1 MSFQALYKGSR
12 LIIGNPDGNVG
23 IITLWTKASEIA
35 KKIDKNNYAV
45 LGQLFSAERGLDLL
59 VRNLLANPQIQH
71 LIITGV
77 DFSRSGIVLMDFFEK
92 GFHKGKTDITEK
104 PCWRVNSE
112 YEGYIDLDIPE
123 EDLNQLRASIHAIKV
138 QDITKFDFSSLK
150 EPKQL
155 RKKKEFIKKEEQ
167 TIKYVGEDIGY
178 IVRGKTI
185 GEAWLKILDTI
196 LKFGKINATH
206 YDDQQ
211 KEVINMLS
219 IITEEDPHNFKFE
232 EYFPGDEKH
241 IKEYIPRITRDV
253 KGGIH
258 QNEYTYGSRMRSWFN
273 IDQVKGAVAKLTREP
288 ISRAV
293 VISLWDQNKDLTI
306 GGSPCL
312 NHIWL
317 RIRDNKLHM
326 TAIFRSH
333 DMFEGYPENAF
344 GLRSLQEE
352 VRQQVISGLKEQG
365 RNDEAGI
372 KLGSM
377 VILSQ
382 SAHIYDDSWERC
394 QKIVEKYIRRY
405 QWHMNEFDPRGNL
418 IITIGDENIIVEH
431 TSPEKETLG
440 IYKAKTAIEMR
451 DILIRENIISLIPHA
466 LDIGI
471 ELMKAELAIAHGLE
485 YLQDNPIELQ
495 RRKR

>member
-1 MSFQALYKGSR
+1 MVFQPLYKGSR
-12 LIIGNPDGNVG
+12 LIIGNPNGHIG
-23 IITLWTKASEIA
+23 IISLWTKASELA
-35 KKIDKNNYAV
+35 KKLDPKKYAV

-59 VRNLLANPQIQH
+59 IRNLLANPQITH

-92 GFHKGKTDITEK
+92 GFHKGKTDVTEK
-104 PCWRVNSE
+104 PCWRVNSQ

-123 EDLNQLRASIHAIKV
+123 DALNLLRESVVAIRV
-138 QDITKFDFSSLK
+138 QDITKLDFDNLPVPKKPRQTMVLLK
-150 EPKQL
+150 Q
-155 RKKKEFIKKEEQ
+155 EEKA
-167 TIKYVGEDIGY
+167 IKYIGEDIGY

-185 GEAWLKILDTI
+185 GEAWLKILDII
-196 LKFGKINATH
+196 LKFGKLSETH

-211 KEVINMLS
+211 KELINVLS
-219 IITEEDPHNFKFE
+219 IITEEDPYNFKFE

-241 IKEYIPRITRDV
+241 IREYIPRITRDV

-258 QNEYTYGSRMRSWFN
+258 KNEYTYGSRMRSWFN
-273 IDQVKGAVAKLTREP
+273 VDQVKGAVEKLIKQP

-293 VISLWDQNKDLTI
+293 VISLWDPTQDLTI

-312 NHIWL
+312 NHIWF

-326 TAIFRSH
+326 TSIFRSH

-344 GLRSLQEE
+344 GLRMLQEE
-352 VRQQVISGLKEQG
+352 VRQQVVQGLKEQG
-365 RNDEAGI
+365 RNETNI
-372 KLGSM
+372 SLGSM

-394 QKIVEKYIRRY
+394 QKIVEKYIRKY
-405 QWHMNEFDPRGNL
+405 QWHLNELDPRGNL
-418 IITIGDENIIVEH
+418 IISIDDEHIIVEH

-440 IYKAKTAIEMR
+440 IYKAKTATEMR
-451 DILIRENIISLIPHA
+451 DILIRENIVSLIPHA
-466 LDIGI
+466 LDIGL
-471 ELMKAELAIAHGLE
+471 ELMKAEIALKNGLE
-485 YLQDNPIELQ
+485 YQQDNPIDLSSLKE
-495 RRKR
+495 K